1 MPPAGP
7 LTRADGNAPRAGAH
21 PRVRHWLNKAGLAHY
36 WDRLSSLTAP
46 EFGALGM
53 VDYAAL
59 GIVDS
64 ADKQK
69 LFRLIKN
76 LNAEGAFK
84 TDATVDA
91 TPAHP
96 AARAPRSSTIRGP
109 RTTRRSRSLRSDL
122 RTR

>member
-1 MPPAGP
+1 
-7 LTRADGNAPRAGAH
+7 
-21 PRVRHWLNKAGLAHY
+21 
-36 WDRLSSLTAP
+36 
-46 EFGALGM
+46 M

-96 AARAPRSSTIRGP
+96 ARPPRPRGAA
-109 RTTRRSRSLRSDL
+109 
-122 RTR
+122 

>member
-1 MPPAGP
+1 
-7 LTRADGNAPRAGAH
+7 
-21 PRVRHWLNKAGLAHY
+21 
-36 WDRLSSLTAP
+36 
-46 EFGALGM
+46 M

-96 AARAPRSSTIRGP
+96 AAPAPPLPAPACGCWRRLARLNMYEGLPGSRASARW
-109 RTTRRSRSLRSDL
+109 
-122 RTR
+122 